1 MPQRTRRATQGG
13 FSFIEVLIGIMI
25 LGIVAGGVLMGFSAS
40 QAQTARAKMDT
51 IASKIASG
59 ELETVRAMEYDD
71 VGNPGGNPDGTIPA
85 TSNQTVN
92 DITYRV
98 DTDVAYVDDPTPG
111 RARNY
116 INYKKVTVTVTPS
129 AKVTGPVVMSALVA
143 PPNAGAIRGK
153 ATAIITVQDSLTGQI
168 LPGVPVRLFGSTS
181 TERVAPTGADGS
193 VVFAGLDP
201 SDPNTGSS
209 RYYYRAAATLAGYN
223 TDPDTADVKQSLA
236 ASQTWNATIKLYR
249 PAHIVVNVRDKATGQ
264 FVTRRTQTR
273 VTLPAPQALSQTF
286 VGYTGR
292 FPIDTIQGEPIRPSL
307 TPTTVEVFS
316 DCYVPATV
324 PPVPVPQGYPASDTQ
339 VFDVDLEPV
348 ARTGVLRV
356 WVKRAGTTTPIT
368 NAQVVVSGGE
378 QSVTYPIR
386 DVDANGY
393 ADFCLPKS
401 TSALYTVSVVG
412 KGYTGYSIVTAVPE
426 GATVDQTLEMG
437 TTALCQVAIKHR
449 LSGGQQI
456 RLVGVG
462 ATAPYD
468 MVRATNSSQVATFGS
483 LSPGTYNVQVV
494 SGYSGSQPVW
504 VSAGSVPGLVNGNI
518 NCPSSVVP
526 VVG

>member
-1 MPQRTRRATQGG
+1 MPGRTRRAAQDG

-59 ELETVRAMEYDD
+59 ELETIRAMEYDD
-71 VGNPGGNPDGTIPA
+71 VGTPGGNPDGTIA
-85 TSNQTVN
+85 VTANQVVN
-92 DITYRV
+92 TITYRV
-98 DTDVAYVDDPTPG
+98 DTDVSFVDDPTPG

-116 INYKKVTVTVTPS
+116 INYKKVTVTVTPR
-129 AKVTGPVVMSALVA
+129 AKVAGPVTMSALVA

-181 TERVAPTGADGS
+181 AERVAPTGADGS

-201 SDPNTGSS
+201 SDPATGSA
-209 RYYYRAAATLAGYN
+209 RHYYRAAATLAGSN

-236 ASQTWNATIKLYR
+236 ASQTWNATIKLYK

-264 FVTRRTQTR
+264 FVTQRTQTR

-286 VGYTGR
+286 VGYTGQ
-292 FPIDTIQGEPIRPSL
+292 FPIDTIQGEAIRPSL

-324 PPVPVPQGYPASDTQ
+324 PPVPVPQGYPANDTQ
-339 VFDVDLEPV
+339 VFDVNLDAIPH
-348 ARTGVLRV
+348 TGMLRV
-356 WVKRAGTTTPIT
+356 WVKRLAGGAPIT

-393 ADFCLPKS
+393 VDFCLPKS
-401 TSALYTVSVVG
+401 TSALYTVSVVAQ
-412 KGYTGYSIVTAVPE
+412 GYAGYSIVTAVPE
-426 GATVDQTLEMG
+426 GETVNQTMLMG
-437 TTALCQVAIKHR
+437 TSALCQVQVKHR
-449 LSGGQQI
+449 LSGAQQI

-468 MVRATNSSQVATFGS
+468 MVRPTNSSQIATFGN
-483 LSPGTYNVQVV
+483 LNPGTYNVQIV

-504 VSAGSVPGLVNGNI
+504 VSAGTVPGLVAGNI
-518 NCPSSVVP
+518 NCPSAAIP